1 MIAEEKHAEY
11 VKNTE
16 NYWKMHDILLQPRIY
31 SLKVK
36 KTDLAAATASLNLF
50 HYPQGVILESILHQ
64 TK

>member
-1 MIAEEKHAEY
+1 
-11 VKNTE
+11 
-16 NYWKMHDILLQPRIY
+16 MHDILLQPRIY